1 MRENRYSGAFYY
13 SREIVETMIPLVE
26 TDRPWVTVNI
36 PHQCRDHAIVFIHN
50 NLDASAYDHLREFS
64 DLILV
69 CGIPET
75 CEKVAHLGKPVY
87 LPLSVDVA
95 DVARF
100 RLPEKTKEAAFA
112 GRPAKRDGIQLPAGV
127 DILEGMPRDY
137 LLAAMAQYKKIYAV
151 GRSAIEAKILGCEV
165 LPYDPRFPDPDRW
178 EIMDTREAAKILQ
191 EKLDIIDGEV
201 VLMGIEED
209 KDEREYDEA
218 GPDPALREQPQE
230 ERRGGR

>member
-13 SREIVETMIPLVE
+13 SREITEIMIPLVE

-36 PHQCRDHAIVFIHN
+36 PHLCWDHAIVFIHN

-209 KDEREYDEA
+209 KDGREYDEA
-218 GPDPALREQPQE
+218 GPDPALRE
-230 ERRGGR
+230 